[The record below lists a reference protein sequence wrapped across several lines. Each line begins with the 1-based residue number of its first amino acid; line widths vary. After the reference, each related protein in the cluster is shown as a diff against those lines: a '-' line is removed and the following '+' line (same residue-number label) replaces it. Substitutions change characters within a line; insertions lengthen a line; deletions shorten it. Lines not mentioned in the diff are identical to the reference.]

1 MPMREE
7 IVMSG
12 ENKSDLAFKMMD
24 YICYSGRNFLFLKKK
39 KKENHNRQLTWVGHV
54 ELQWIL

>member
-24 YICYSGRNFLFLKKK
+24 YICYSSRNFHFL
-39 KKENHNRQLTWVGHV
+39 ENHNTQLTWVGHV
-54 ELQWIL
+54 ELQRIL